1 MEHNYHIG
9 TSGWSYDHW
18 DGVFY
23 PQDVRKEER
32 LSHYIKFFKT
42 VEINNTFYHLPTAK
56 AFKGWRESTQRG
68 FIFSLKASR
77 FITHM
82 KKLKG
87 AKDALN
93 TFLKRAMIL
102 RDRLGPILFQLPPH
116 WKCNPDRLRGF
127 LSLLPSGLLY
137 TFEFRDDSWFDD
149 RVFTLLKKKNSSLCI
164 YHMPDFLSPIKVTAD
179 FVYIRF
185 HGAKSLYGGKY
196 SKSELMKWSE
206 MIKGFMEKGLDIY
219 AYFNNDAH
227 GYAVENALELKDILK
242 KV

>member
-1 MEHNYHIG
+1 VRYYIG
-9 TSGWSYDHW
+9 TSGWHYDHW
-18 DGVFY
+18 RENFY
-23 PQDVRKEER
+23 PKGLAKPKWLEFY
-32 LSHYIKFFKT
+32 SGHFST
-42 VEINNTFYHLPTAK
+42 VEINNSFYHLPSEK
-56 AFKGWRESTQRG
+56 AFTNWRDSSPPE
-68 FIFSLKASR
+68 FVFSVKVSR

-87 AKDALN
+87 AKDALS
-93 TFLKRAMIL
+93 TFLKSAMIL

-116 WKCNPDRLRGF
+116 WKCNTERLEHF

-137 TFEFRDDSWFDD
+137 AFEFRDDSWFDD

-196 SKSELMKWSE
+196 SRSELMKWSE
-206 MIKGFMEKGLDIY
+206 MIKGFKEKGLDIY

-227 GYAVENALELKDILK
+227 GYAVENALELKDILE
-242 KV
+242 

>member
-1 MEHNYHIG
+1 MKQNYHIG

-23 PQDVRKEER
+23 PQGMRKEER

-42 VEINNTFYHLPTAK
+42 VEINNTFYHLPTHK
-56 AFKGWRESTQRG
+56 AFKGWRESTPRG

-87 AKDALN
+87 VRGASN
-93 TFLKRAMIL
+93 IFLKRATIL
-102 RDRLGPILFQLPPH
+102 RDRLGPILFQLPPR
-116 WKCNPDRLRGF
+116 WKCNVERLEGF
-127 LSLLPSGLLY
+127 LSLLPPDLLY
-137 TFEFRDDSWFDD
+137 AFEFRDDSWFEDN
-149 RVFTLLKKKNSSLCI
+149 VFAVLKGRNSSLCI
-164 YHMPDFLSPIKVTAD
+164 YHMPDFLSPIKITAD

-185 HGAKSLYGGKY
+185 HGTGSLYGGKY
-196 SKSELMKWSE
+196 SRSELIKWSE
-206 MIKGFMEKGLDIY
+206 IIRGFGEKGLDIY

-227 GYAVENALELKDILK
+227 GYAVENALELKKFLEQA
-242 KV
+242 